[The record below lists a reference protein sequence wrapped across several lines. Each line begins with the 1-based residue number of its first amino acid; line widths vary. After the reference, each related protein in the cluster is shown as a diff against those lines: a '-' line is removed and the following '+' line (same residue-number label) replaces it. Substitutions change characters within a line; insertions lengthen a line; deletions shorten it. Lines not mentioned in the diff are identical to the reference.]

1 MPEISRFLGIVI
13 AMYYNELYLRG
24 IMPNSCILIHW
35 SKTMFLFDV
44 TRVQALPNRN
54 LDLTFENGFHGI
66 VEMDR
71 IVKNYTGVF
80 APLLQDDYFR
90 QVTINTELGT
100 VVWPNGADLCP
111 DVLYSQATGIKI
123 SL

>member
-1 MPEISRFLGIVI
+1 
-13 AMYYNELYLRG
+13 
-24 IMPNSCILIHW
+24 
-35 SKTMFLFDV
+35 
-44 TRVQALPNRN
+44 
-54 LDLTFENGFHGI
+54 
-66 VEMDR
+66 MDR

-90 QVTINTELGT
+90 QITVNTELGT
-100 VVWPNGADLCP
+100 VVLPNGADLCP

>member
-1 MPEISRFLGIVI
+1 
-13 AMYYNELYLRG
+13 
-24 IMPNSCILIHW
+24 
-35 SKTMFLFDV
+35 
-44 TRVQALPNRN
+44 
-54 LDLTFENGFHGI
+54 
-66 VEMDR
+66 MDR

-90 QVTINTELGT
+90 QVTVNTELGT

>member
-1 MPEISRFLGIVI
+1 
-13 AMYYNELYLRG
+13 
-24 IMPNSCILIHW
+24 
-35 SKTMFLFDV
+35 MFLFDV

-54 LDLTFENGFHGI
+54 LDLIFENGFHGI

-111 DVLYSQATGIKI
+111 GVLYSQATGIPVI
-123 SL
+123 VSDTL

>member
-1 MPEISRFLGIVI
+1 
-13 AMYYNELYLRG
+13 
-24 IMPNSCILIHW
+24 
-35 SKTMFLFDV
+35 MFLIDV
-44 TRVQALPNRN
+44 TRVYPLPNRN

-71 IVKNYTGVF
+71 IVKNYIGIF

-90 QVTINTELGT
+90 QVRVNTELGT

-111 DVLYSQATGIKI
+111 DVLYSHATGIPVTVCD